1 MSSSST
7 LYSVAFD
14 TLPVIEKGVESL
26 LTAPVYR
33 DGALVEPVS
42 ATCAVYDASNTSVSS
57 GSATIVA
64 DVATY
69 TVSAASTTSRTPEEG
84 WRIEWV
90 ITLGDGEVLRPAVE
104 AVLALR
110 RLRPVVSDV
119 DLLRYHPAL
128 TRLRPPTE
136 ASYQDYLDATW
147 RDIEA
152 KLIASGKRPWLIISP
167 QALRGY
173 HICLTLSAI
182 YRDFATSGPASNE
195 WALADKYEAQAMG
208 EWSSL
213 VLNVADAS
221 TGQTQSGDAR
231 EGVQPS
237 FWLGSGR
244 RTGWR
249 L

>member
-7 LYSVAFD
+7 LYSVIFD
-14 TLPVIEKGVESL
+14 TLPVIERGVDSL
-26 LTAPVYR
+26 LTAPIYR

-42 ATCAVYDASNTSVSS
+42 ATCAVYDSSNTIVSS
-57 GSATIVA
+57 GSASIVA

-69 TVSAASTTSRTPEEG
+69 TVASASTSSRNPEEG

-90 ITLGDGEVLRPAVE
+90 LTLSDGEEIRPACE
-104 AVLALR
+104 AVLVLR

-128 TRLRPPTE
+128 TRRKPSTE
-136 ASYQDYLDATW
+136 TSYQDYLDATW
-147 RDIEA
+147 REVEA

-173 HICLTLSAI
+173 HLALTLSAI
-182 YRDFATSGPASNE
+182 YRDFATGGPTSTE
-195 WALADKYEAQAMG
+195 WALADKYEAQAVS

-213 VLNVADAS
+213 VLNVADQS
-221 TGQTQSGDAR
+221 TGQTQTGEAR
-231 EGVQPS
+231 VGVQPS

-244 RTGWR
+244 RGTF
-249 L
+249 

>member
-14 TLPVIEKGVESL
+14 TLPVIEKGVDSI

-33 DGALVEPVS
+33 DGAIVEPTS
-42 ATCAVYDASNTSVSS
+42 ATCAVYDASNASVSS

-64 DVATY
+64 DIATY

-90 ITLGDGEVLRPAVE
+90 ITLSDGEVLRPAVE
-104 AVLALR
+104 AVHALR
-110 RLRPVVSDV
+110 RLRPVVSDA

-136 ASYQDYLDATW
+136 ASYQDYLDACW
-147 RDIEA
+147 RDTEA

-173 HICLTLSAI
+173 HICLTLAAI
-182 YRDFATSGPASNE
+182 YRDFATGGPASTN
-195 WALADKYEAQAMG
+195 WALADKYEAQAAG

-221 TGQTQSGDAR
+221 TGQTDTGLAR

-237 FWLGSGR
+237 YWLGSGR
-244 RTGWR
+244 RGIY
-249 L
+249 

>member
-1 MSSSST
+1 MSSSAT
-7 LYSVAFD
+7 LYSVVFD
-14 TLPVIEKGVESL
+14 TLPVIERGVDSIL
-26 LTAPVYR
+26 QAPVYR

-42 ATCAVYDASNTSVSS
+42 ATCAVYDTTNTVVSS
-57 GSATIVA
+57 GSASIVA

-90 ITLGDGEVLRPAVE
+90 ITLSDGEVLRPACE

-110 RLRPVVSDV
+110 RLRPVVSDQ
-119 DLLRYHPAL
+119 DLLRFHPAL
-128 TRLRPPTE
+128 TRLRPTTE

-147 RDIEA
+147 REVEA
-152 KLIASGKRPWLIISP
+152 KLIASGKRPWLVISP

-173 HICLTLSAI
+173 HLSLTLSAI
-182 YRDFATSGPASNE
+182 YRDFATGGPGSTE
-195 WALADKYEAQAMG
+195 WALADKYESQAAS
-208 EWSSL
+208 EWASL
-213 VLNVADAS
+213 VLTVADAS
-221 TGQTQSGDAR
+221 TGQADAGGSR

-244 RTGWR
+244 RSY